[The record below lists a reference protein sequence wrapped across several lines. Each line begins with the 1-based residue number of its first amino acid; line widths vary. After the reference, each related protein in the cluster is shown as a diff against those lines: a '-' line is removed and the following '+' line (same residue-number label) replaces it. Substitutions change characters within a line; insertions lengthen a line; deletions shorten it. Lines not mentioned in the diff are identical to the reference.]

1 MTICHYRSTGRD
13 CGRSCSFCIDL
24 PIFYAALCS
33 TVILAPLIEEF
44 AKAYPLFYRHGETER
59 SLFKLGL
66 GVAEFLS
73 YVLVLGAPIP
83 VGLPGM
89 VFHAAST
96 SITVY
101 GITRNKPIRFY
112 MIAVALH
119 FLNNFS
125 ALFGILWF
133 IGGITAISVAYILCF
148 ILYRRTTERF
158 LG

>member
-1 MTICHYRSTGRD
+1 M
-13 CGRSCSFCIDL
+13 
-24 PIFYAALCS
+24 
-33 TVILAPLIEEF
+33 IEEF

-59 SLFKLGL
+59 SLFKLGFL
-66 GVAEFLS
+66 VGLGFGVAEFLS
-73 YVLVLGAPIP
+73 YVLVVGAPIP
-83 VGLPGM
+83 VRLPGM

-101 GITRNKPIRFY
+101 GITRNKPKRFY

-125 ALFGILWF
+125 ALFGIWWF

-148 ILYRRTTERF
+148 LLYRRTSERY